1 MKVGVLFSGGKD
13 SSYAAMI
20 ASRENE
26 LACLVTI
33 FPKSDSSYMFHF
45 PNIRWT
51 RMQAEAMMVPQLTY
65 PTEGEKERELDDL
78 RLAVGSAKEV
88 YGIEA
93 LYTGALAS
101 EYQKTRVERI
111 CREVGIGCVSPLWHV
126 DPSAHLSNLLNEG
139 FEVVVVSVSAL
150 GLDERWLG
158 RLLDRRATEELTALA
173 SKYRFHAGLEGG
185 EGETFVL
192 DSPLFR
198 RRVELVRV
206 EKHWLGDR
214 GYLQILDAR
223 LVPKLSRSEVV

>member
-13 SSYAAMI
+13 SSFAALV

-26 LACLVTI
+26 LACLVTLV
-33 FPKSDSSYMFHF
+33 PRSESSYMFHF
-45 PNIRWT
+45 PDIEWT
-51 RMQAEAMMVPQLTY
+51 GLQAEAMGVPQLTWK
-65 PTEGEKERELDDL
+65 TEGVKEEELEDL
-78 RLAVGSAKEV
+78 RLALASAKDRFALR
-88 YGIEA
+88 A

-111 CREVGIGCVSPLWHV
+111 CGEVGLDCISPLWHA
-126 DPSAHLSNLLNEG
+126 DPSAHLSNLLKEG

-158 RLLDRRATEELTALA
+158 RTLDAQAVGELTSLA
-173 SKYRFHAGLEGG
+173 SRYRFHAGLEGG

-198 RRVELVRV
+198 KRVELLRA

-214 GYLQILDAR
+214 GYLQILEAR
-223 LVPKLSRSEVV
+223 LVPKLRS